1 MEAIVITFTVVSK
14 FTSQTVDS
22 GKRIL
27 RLIDK
32 RKSPKDHQR
41 EVFAFLRNVW
51 TPAAYEISVNW
62 TPVEDP
68 EDL

>member
-1 MEAIVITFTVVSK
+1 MEAIVITFTVISK
-14 FTSQTVDS
+14 FTGQTVDS

-32 RKSPKDHQR
+32 RKSPKDHQH
-41 EVFAFLRNVW
+41 ETLTFLRNVW
-51 TPAAYEISVNW
+51 APAAYEISVNW
-62 TPVEDP
+62 VPVEDP

>member
-1 MEAIVITFTVVSK
+1 MEAIVITFTVISK
-14 FTSQTVDS
+14 FTSRTVDS

-27 RLIDK
+27 RLTGV
-32 RKSPKDHQR
+32 KSPKDYQR
-41 EVFAFLRNVW
+41 ETLAFLRNTW

-62 TPVEDP
+62 VPVEDP

>member
-1 MEAIVITFTVVSK
+1 MEAITITFNVISK
-14 FTSQTVDS
+14 FTGLTVDS
-22 GKRIL
+22 GQRIL

-41 EVFAFLRNVW
+41 EVFTFLRNAW

-62 TPVEDP
+62 VPVA
-68 EDL
+68 